1 MLCSTVGSGAVG
13 TDNEEQTF
21 AGLGAAAVGGPRL
34 QAITAGEG
42 GGMGRL
48 GLHEQARRWQKRE
61 WKKGTKTCN

>member
-34 QAITAGEG
+34 EAITAGG
-42 GGMGRL
+42 GV
-48 GLHEQARRWQKRE
+48 LHEQARRWQKRE